1 MIIMD
6 LKHTIMEQGKSRNK
20 HCLWLIL
27 ILIVVFQGCARL
39 FGIYPITKNVYL
51 WDAGT
56 PKEKVIIFNSEDK
69 AWNIVSGISIIPS
82 DAEFQK
88 EAYNNTY
95 EYVEEYSYDG
105 EWLLAETTQL
115 TDSFTNTRYW
125 IVHIPDNEEHEL
137 DKIIKSTIGPL
148 TRTEYDN
155 IIASK
160 NISRSL

>member
-1 MIIMD
+1 MD
-6 LKHTIMEQGKSRNK
+6 LKHTIMEQGKLRNK

-88 EAYNNTY
+88 EDDEGSY
-95 EYVEEYSYDG
+95 EYVEKYSYDG
-105 EWLLAETTQL
+105 EWLMAETTQL
-115 TDSFTNTRYW
+115 TDSSINTRYW
-125 IVHIPDNEEHEL
+125 IVHIPEKEEPEL
-137 DKIIKSTIGPL
+137 EEITKSTLGPL
-148 TRTEYDN
+148 SRSEYDS
-155 IIASK
+155 IVDSM
-160 NISRSL
+160 NISRTL

>member
-1 MIIMD
+1 
-6 LKHTIMEQGKSRNK
+6 MEQGKLRNNIY
-20 HCLWLIL
+20 LLLIA
-27 ILIVVFQGCARL
+27 ILIVFFQGCASL

-56 PKEKVIIFNSEDK
+56 PTEKVIIFNSEDK

-105 EWLLAETTQL
+105 EWLLSKTTQL
-115 TDSFTNTRYW
+115 TDSSTNTRYW
-125 IVHIPDNEEHEL
+125 IVHIPDKEEHEL
-137 DKIIKSTIGPL
+137 EEIQKSTIGPL
-148 TRTEYDN
+148 NRSEYDS

-160 NISRSL
+160 ICHGIFEFPSLK